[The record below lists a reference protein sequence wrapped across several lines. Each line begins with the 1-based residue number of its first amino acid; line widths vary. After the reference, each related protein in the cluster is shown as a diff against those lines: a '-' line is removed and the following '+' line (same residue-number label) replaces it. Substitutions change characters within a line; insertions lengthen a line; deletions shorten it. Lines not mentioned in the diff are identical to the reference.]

1 MPRRV
6 ICELMV
12 APLRTRLTRRGALG
26 ALAAATAFAATSRL
40 ALAGNGTPRVAGLE
54 SMTSGARPISPA
66 ERAARITRLQ
76 NLMRQEKVAALLVD
90 TGSTLDYFTGVRW
103 HLSER
108 VTAAVIPVSGKTVI
122 VTPFFEQPSIHEML
136 QIPAEIRTWQEDEN
150 PFELIA
156 GVLNDRDA
164 PSGPLAVDGTARY
177 YVLDSVT
184 KALERQRQVVPGH
197 DLVRAC
203 RMFKSPAEIA
213 LLQTAN
219 DVTLTA
225 LRYVHGHLE
234 LGMRSADVSAL
245 MDQATAALGAEPE
258 FSMTLLNEASAFPH
272 GSKLE
277 QTIRKGSVILMD
289 CGCVVHGY
297 QSDISRTW
305 VFGEPTARQR
315 EVWNTVKRGQEVALE
330 NAKVGL
336 PTGAID
342 KAVRVFYESKG
353 WGRNYALPG
362 LSHRTG
368 HGIGLD
374 GHEDPYLV
382 RSDTT
387 PLQPGMCFS
396 DEPGI
401 YIPGEFGIRLED
413 CWHMTER
420 GPKLFTPLAR
430 SIDDPV

>member
-1 MPRRV
+1 MGAR
-6 ICELMV
+6 
-12 APLRTRLTRRGALG
+12 LRTSTRRAALG
-26 ALAAATAFAATSRL
+26 LIVGTTAVAATSRV
-40 ALAGNGTPRVAGLE
+40 ALAADDARRVTGLK
-54 SMTSGARPISPA
+54 SMTSGARPISPT
-66 ERAARITRLQ
+66 ERAARITKLQ
-76 NLMRQEKVAALLVD
+76 GLMQQQKIAALLVD

-108 VTAAVIPVSGKTVI
+108 VTAAVIPATGKTVI
-122 VTPFFEQPSIHEML
+122 VTPFFEQPTIREML

-156 GVLNDRDA
+156 GVLNDRGA
-164 PSGPLAVDGTARY
+164 PAGPLAVDGTARY
-177 YVLDSVT
+177 YVLDAVT
-184 KALERQRQVVPGH
+184 RALQSRRPVVPAH
-197 DLVRAC
+197 ELVRAC
-203 RMFKSPAEIA
+203 RMFKSAAELA
-213 LLQTAN
+213 LLQMAN

-225 LRYVHGHLE
+225 LRYVHAHLE
-234 LGMRSADVSAL
+234 LGMRTADVSDL
-245 MDQATAALGAEPE
+245 MDQATSALGAESE
-258 FSMTLLNEASAFPH
+258 FSMALLNEASAFPH
-272 GSKLE
+272 GSKIV
-277 QTIRKGSVILMD
+277 QTIRKGSVVLMD

-305 VFGEPTARQR
+305 IFGEPTARQR
-315 EVWNTVKRGQEVALE
+315 EVWNTVKRGQEIALE
-330 NAKVGL
+330 TAKVGV
-336 PTGAID
+336 PTGNID

-353 WGRNYALPG
+353 WGKNYALPG

-413 CWHMTER
+413 CWHMTEQ
-420 GPKLFTPLAR
+420 GPKLFTALAK

>member
-1 MPRRV
+1 MGAR
-6 ICELMV
+6 
-12 APLRTRLTRRGALG
+12 LRTKLTRRAALG
-26 ALAAATAFAATSRL
+26 GIAAATAFAASSARAADGARQVT
-40 ALAGNGTPRVAGLE
+40 GLKP
-54 SMTSGARPISPA
+54 MTSGARPISPA
-66 ERAARITRLQ
+66 ERNARITKLQ
-76 NLMRQEKVAALLVD
+76 GLMQQKKIAALLVD

-108 VTAAVIPVSGKTVI
+108 VTAAVIPASGKTVI
-122 VTPFFEQPSIHEML
+122 VTPFFEQPTIHEML

-156 GVLNDRDA
+156 GVLNDRGA
-164 PSGPLAVDGTARY
+164 PAGPLAVEGTTRY
-177 YVLDSVT
+177 YVLDAVT
-184 KALERQRQVVPGH
+184 KALKSQREVVPGH
-197 DLVRAC
+197 ELVRAC
-203 RMFKSPAEIA
+203 RMFKSPAELA
-213 LLQTAN
+213 LLQIAN

-225 LRYVHGHLE
+225 LRYVHAHLA
-234 LGMRSADVSAL
+234 LGMRTADVSDL
-245 MDQATAALGAEPE
+245 MDQATVALGAEPE
-258 FSMTLLNEASAFPH
+258 FSTALLNEASAFPH
-272 GSKLE
+272 GSKVV
-277 QTIRKGSVILMD
+277 QTIRNGSVVLMD

-305 VFGEPTARQR
+305 VFGDPTARQR
-315 EVWNTVKRGQEVALE
+315 EVWNTVKRGQEIALE
-330 NAKVGL
+330 TAKAGV
-336 PTGAID
+336 PTGNID

-353 WGRNYALPG
+353 WGKNYSLPG

-387 PLQPGMCFS
+387 PLQAGMCFS

-413 CWHMTER
+413 CWHMTQQ
-420 GPKLFTPLAR
+420 GPKLFTALAR
-430 SIDDPV
+430 SIDAPV

>member
-1 MPRRV
+1 M
-6 ICELMV
+6 
-12 APLRTRLTRRGALG
+12 GALLRFSRR
-26 ALAAATAFAATSRL
+26 AAMAAIAAATAVAATSARAAVGARQVTGL
-40 ALAGNGTPRVAGLE
+40 TP
-54 SMTSGARPISPA
+54 MTSGAKPISPA
-66 ERAARITRLQ
+66 ERNARVTKLQ
-76 NLMRQEKVAALLVD
+76 GLMQQKKIAALLVD
-90 TGSTLDYFTGVRW
+90 TGSTLDYFTGVQW

-108 VTAAVIPVSGKTVI
+108 VTAAVIPAFGKTVI
-122 VTPFFEQPSIHEML
+122 VTPFFEQPTIHEML

-156 GVLNDRDA
+156 GVLNDRGA
-164 PSGPLAVDGTARY
+164 PTGPLAVEGTTRY
-177 YVLDSVT
+177 YVLDAVT
-184 KALERQRQVVPGH
+184 KALKRQREVVPGH
-197 DLVRAC
+197 ELVRAC
-203 RMFKSPAEIA
+203 RMFKSPAELA
-213 LLQTAN
+213 LLQIAN

-225 LRYVHGHLE
+225 LRYVHAHLE
-234 LGMRSADVSAL
+234 LGMRTADVSDL
-245 MDQATAALGAEPE
+245 MDQATVALGAESE
-258 FSMTLLNEASAFPH
+258 FSMALLNEASAFPH
-272 GSKLE
+272 GSKVV
-277 QTIRKGSVILMD
+277 QTIRNGSVVLMD

-315 EVWNTVKRGQEVALE
+315 EVWNTVKRGQEIALE
-330 NAKVGL
+330 TAKAGV
-336 PTGAID
+336 PTGNID
-342 KAVRVFYESKG
+342 KAVRAFYESKG
-353 WGRNYALPG
+353 WGNNYSLPG

-387 PLQPGMCFS
+387 PLQAGMCFS

-413 CWHMTER
+413 CWHMTEQ
-420 GPKLFTPLAR
+420 GPKLFTALAK